1 MSGED
6 VAVGGFAESALR
18 DELGDG
24 AGEGRAGDAEDEGG
38 LLQVGYRAVVLNVAY
53 DARGEGLEGELHEA
67 VAQEHTVVG
76 DDSEVV
82 LHDGLVGFQD
92 TQHGFPADEPD
103 AAVGGGDDGYG
114 KDAVCTEDK

>member
-1 MSGED
+1 M
-6 VAVGGFAESALR
+6 
-18 DELGDG
+18 
-24 AGEGRAGDAEDEGG
+24 
-38 LLQVGYRAVVLNVAY
+38 
-53 DARGEGLEGELHEA
+53 
-67 VAQEHTVVG
+67 VG

-92 TQHGFPADEPD
+92 PQHGFPADEPD